1 MSPRQATRY
10 LNWFA
15 EKVEHGDEPTDDEKL
30 MFKEARES
38 SLAVIKKYM
47 RLGPEDWK
55 YTPGE
60 PFK

>member
-1 MSPRQATRY
+1 M
-10 LNWFA
+10 NWFA

-38 SLAVIKKYM
+38 SLAIIKKYL
-47 RLGPEDWK
+47 RLEPEDWK